1 MIHLASALVRKF
13 PTLIAIGDTSL
24 RGNVEWLDLV
34 IPGPRGEHSINIS
47 LAEGE
52 YHVHANENPRPI
64 AVFWSASAVYLFCL
78 ALVPIMQ
85 AAVNKPLLVQIDE
98 TMITIEVML

>member
-1 MIHLASALVRKF
+1 MIALASALVRKF
-13 PTLIAIGDTSL
+13 PTFIAIGDTSI
-24 RGNVEWLDLV
+24 RGNVTWLDLV
-34 IPGPRGEHSINIS
+34 IPGLRGEYSLNIS

-78 ALVPIMQ
+78 ALVPVMQ
-85 AAVNKPLLVQIDE
+85 AAVNKPFLVQIDE
-98 TMITIEVML
+98 TMIAIEVML